1 MANLLTRF
9 FGSKEKEK
17 NVGSTIIPEGLQRT
31 KQDVG
36 KWREA
41 ILEAEQAY
49 NPFRVKMQNGYSD
62 TVLNGHV
69 SACMEYRKNLTLLR
83 DFEIEVDEEEV
94 EGLEEIFET
103 KWFSD
108 LVNYILDAKFFGY
121 SLISL
126 GDVVNGS
133 FNELTLIKRQNI
145 SPDRLNAS
153 PYVYGLTGAN
163 FTEEPYKKWHI
174 YASTPSDN
182 GYSRCGYGLLYKV
195 AMYEILCRNLIGY
208 NSDSAE
214 IFGMPLRVGKT
225 YKTDE
230 TERQEFADALSFM
243 GSAGWMVTDMNE
255 EIEFISNSQS
265 GSGFMIYENLEVRC
279 EKKISKILLGHADAL
294 DSVAGKL
301 GNDSA
306 ESPAQKAISDIQ
318 TLDGKYVENIV
329 NEQLIPNLRS
339 IGFAI
344 PESACFKYSNSSEE
358 MENKMHEIDMNTK
371 LSAIAQNMK
380 NAGLQMDAK
389 YFEEQTGITTKPV
402 MFMPSSMPSSI
413 PLPNPLSNRVTNK
426 LNEIYK

>member
-1 MANLLTRF
+1 MANFLTRF
-9 FGSKEKEK
+9 FGNTDVEK
-17 NVGSTIIPEGLQRT
+17 NVGASIVPEGLQRT
-31 KQDVG
+31 KQDVA
-36 KWREA
+36 KWRDA

-69 SACMEYRKNLTLLR
+69 TACMEYRKNLTLLR
-83 DFEIEVDEEEV
+83 DFEIEVNDEEV
-94 EGLEEIFET
+94 EGLEEIFES
-103 KWFSD
+103 KWFTD
-108 LVNYILDAKFFGY
+108 LVNYILDAKFYGY

-126 GDVVNGS
+126 GDVVDGS

-145 SPDRLNAS
+145 SPDRLNVS

-163 FTEEPYKKWHI
+163 FTEEPYNQWHI

-225 YKTDE
+225 HKTDE
-230 TERQEFADALSFM
+230 VERQNFAEALSYM

-255 EIEFISNSQS
+255 EIEFISNSS
-265 GSGFMIYENLEVRC
+265 GSGFLIYENLEVRC

-294 DSVAGKL
+294 DSISGKL

-306 ESPAQKAISDIQ
+306 DSPAQKSIDNIQ
-318 TLDGKYVENIV
+318 TLDGKFVENIV
-329 NEQLIPNLRS
+329 NEQVIPNLRS
-339 IGFAI
+339 IGFSI
-344 PESACFKYSNSSEE
+344 PEGACFKYSNSSEE
-358 MENKMHEIDMNTK
+358 MENSMHEIEMNTK
-371 LSAIAQNMK
+371 LSTIAQNMK

-389 YFEEQTGITTKPV
+389 YFEEQTGIITKPA
-402 MFMPSSMPSSI
+402 MFIPSSMPS
-413 PLPNPLSNRVTNK
+413 PLPLNNRVTNK

>member
-1 MANLLTRF
+1 MANILTRF
-9 FGSKEKEK
+9 FGSKEVEK
-17 NVGSTIIPEGLQRT
+17 NVGATIVPQAVLRT

-36 KWREA
+36 KWRDA
-41 ILEAEQAY
+41 IIEAEQAY

-62 TVLNGHV
+62 TILNGHV

-83 DFEIEVDEEEV
+83 DFEIEVEGEEV
-94 EGLEEIFET
+94 EGLEQIFET
-103 KWFSD
+103 KWFND

-126 GDVVNGS
+126 GDVVDGS

-145 SPDRLNAS
+145 SPDRLNVS
-153 PYVYGLTGAN
+153 PYIYGITGTN
-163 FTEEPYKKWHI
+163 FTEEPYNKWHI

-225 YKTDE
+225 HKTDE
-230 TERQEFADALSFM
+230 VERQEFADALSFM

-255 EIEFISNSQS
+255 EIEFISNNQS
-265 GSGFMIYENLEVRC
+265 GSGFMIYENLEQRC
-279 EKKISKILLGHADAL
+279 EKKISKIILGHSDAL
-294 DSVAGKL
+294 DSIAGKL
-301 GNDSA
+301 GNDYGD
-306 ESPAQKAISDIQ
+306 SPAQKSIDNIQ
-318 TLDGKYVENIV
+318 TLDGKYVESIV
-329 NEQLIPNLRS
+329 NEQVIPNLRS
-339 IGFAI
+339 IGFDI
-344 PESACFKYSNSSEE
+344 PEGACFKYSNSSEE
-358 MENKMHEIDMNTK
+358 MENKMHEIEMNTK
-371 LSAIAQNMK
+371 LSTIAQNMK

-389 YFEEQTGITTKPV
+389 YFEEKTGITTTPA
-402 MFMPSSMPSSI
+402 MFM
-413 PLPNPLSNRVTNK
+413 PNPLSNRISNK

>member
-265 GSGFMIYENLEVRC
+265 GSGFMIYENLEQRC

-344 PESACFKYSNSSEE
+344 PESACFKYSNSSE
-358 MENKMHEIDMNTK
+358 
-371 LSAIAQNMK
+371 
-380 NAGLQMDAK
+380 
-389 YFEEQTGITTKPV
+389 
-402 MFMPSSMPSSI
+402 
-413 PLPNPLSNRVTNK
+413 
-426 LNEIYK
+426 